1 MKKFLTVALLSGVL
15 ILSSLFTPF
24 MSFQNAE
31 AKQIG
36 VLLDSLEEASA
47 NYEKIY
53 NEFESIPNASP
64 KIKTVQSLIKNE
76 EIKVHSQNKLDYSK
90 ISAQSH
96 IESGKIYVSVPFKVK
111 KSSTQMEG
119 LVIILTSE
127 NKLDSYSEIHLNA
140 VEKELKGYTTMWN
153 NGNLIKDEVVKMP
166 KELFQDVSV
175 ELEGSQVGP
184 TAEAG
189 FSDWYNGFSD
199 CLSSKG
205 VSWALIALAGS
216 ICGGACGVTF
226 GAGCAPCFYGL
237 TFLSGF
243 NIGECFWKK
252 Y

>member
-1 MKKFLTVALLSGVL
+1 MKKLLTVALLSGVL
-15 ILSSLFTPF
+15 ILFNLFTPF

-31 AKQIG
+31 AKQIEM
-36 VLLDSLEEASA
+36 LLDSLEEASA

-53 NEFESIPNASP
+53 SEFESIPNASP
-64 KIKTVQSLIKNE
+64 EIKTVQSLIQNE
-76 EIKVHSQNKLDYSK
+76 EIKVYSQNKLDYSE
-90 ISAQSH
+90 ISVQSH
-96 IESGKIYVSVPFKVK
+96 IESGKIYISIPFKVK

-119 LVIILTSE
+119 LVIILTSD

-140 VEKELKGYTTMWN
+140 IEKELKGYTTMWN
-153 NGNLIKDEVVKMP
+153 NGNLIKDEVVEMP

-175 ELEGSQVGP
+175 ELERNQIGP
-184 TAEAG
+184 TAEAS
-189 FSDWYNGFSD
+189 FSDWYNGFKN
-199 CLSSKG
+199 CLGAKG

-226 GAGCAPCFYGL
+226 GAGCAACFHGL